1 MRITDGAPD
10 CSGMAGE
17 PGPDLSDPHYF
28 GTGDPHPV
36 WAALRQGD
44 PVHRQ
49 CPHAGK
55 PEFWALVR
63 YEDVSR
69 VLSRHDEFTA
79 ARGNILTTLGQTDV
93 AGGKMLAVTD
103 PPQHKRLKEP
113 LSPRLSKQS
122 VHALEPALR
131 ELARRLLSAGARQ
144 DAWDF
149 AAQATFYPIAIAGLL
164 LGIPETSWGHLKHF
178 TYAAVAESDPDY
190 AGSGDGGDQPDVLSR
205 AHSEIFLFFHREV
218 SRPGRADADDL
229 IGALLRARSDE
240 GEPLTREEVI
250 LNAYSLLIGATVT
263 TSHAASAGLLALLEN
278 PAEYARWR
286 ASGDTASLVEEILR
300 WSSPANHALRHTTG
314 PVRMHGTTIPAGQP
328 VAAWLGS
335 ANRDES
341 VFDDPFRFRADRSP
355 NRHIA
360 FGVGAHRCVGAHTA
374 RLALTVLFEEI
385 TKNFERIDLDG
396 EPRHLHS
403 TFIAGI
409 KSLPVRTVLRPDGA
423 ALAELRPLGDPD
435 HHPHP

>member
-1 MRITDGAPD
+1 MRIT
-10 CSGMAGE
+10 SGGRVEEEDPA
-17 PGPDLSDPHYF
+17 PDLSDPHYF

-36 WAALRQGD
+36 WTRMRAED

-49 CPHAGK
+49 CPMHGK
-55 PEFWALVR
+55 PEFWAATR
-63 YEDVSR
+63 YADVSR
-69 VLSRHDEFTA
+69 LLSRHTEFTA
-79 ARGNILTTLGQTDV
+79 SRGNILTTLGQTDI

-103 PPQHKRLKEP
+103 PPQQKRLKEP
-113 LSPRLSKQS
+113 LTPLLGRQAVQAFEPRL
-122 VHALEPALR
+122 R
-131 ELARRLLSAGARQ
+131 EFARRLLSAGAREES
-144 DAWDF
+144 WDF
-149 AAQATFYPIAIAGLL
+149 AAQAAFYPIAIAGLL
-164 LGIPETSWGHLKHF
+164 LGIPETAWNRLKHF

-190 AGSGDGGDQPDVLSR
+190 AGSGSSRSAVLSR
-205 AHSEIFLFFHREV
+205 AHSEIFLHFHTEV

-229 IGALLRARSDE
+229 IGALLRATPD
-240 GEPLTREEVI
+240 GEPLSREEVI

-278 PAEYARWR
+278 PGEQARWR
-286 ASGDTASLVEEILR
+286 ESGDTAALVEEILR

-314 PVRMHGTTIPAGQP
+314 DVRLNGTVIKAGRPVT
-328 VAAWLGS
+328 AWLGS

-341 VFDDPFRFRADRSP
+341 VFPEPFRFSVNRSP

-360 FGVGAHRCVGAHTA
+360 FGVGAHRCIGAHMA

-385 TKNFERIDLDG
+385 DRNFERVELAG

-409 KSLPVRTVLRPDGA
+409 KNLPVRTVLRPEGA
-423 ALAELRPLGDPD
+423 ALRHLQPLGDTTGGAL
-435 HHPHP
+435 